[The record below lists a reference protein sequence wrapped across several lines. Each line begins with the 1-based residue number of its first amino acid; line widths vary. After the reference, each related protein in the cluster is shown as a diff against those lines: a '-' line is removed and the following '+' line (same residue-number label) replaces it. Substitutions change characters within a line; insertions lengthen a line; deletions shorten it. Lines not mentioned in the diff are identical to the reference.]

1 MGVNPSSTSP
11 TYEESD
17 EPRRTKRTRVVK
29 DFESDIVTYNIED
42 DLVTFKDVMAS
53 SEAKQWK
60 EISKKLKLDRTIDK
74 FKVRVVGKGFKQN
87 EGIDYFDTYS
97 LIVRL
102 PTIRVLIALAS
113 VYNLLIPQMNVKI
126 AFLYAKLEEK
136 IYTDHPEGFVAHVN
150 ERKVCKLVKVLR
162 YLKDTVSL
170 AIHYGRFPTVVERY
184 SDASWIPK
192 NSRSNGC
199 SGYVFIL
206 GGDTVS

>member
-60 EISKKLKLDRTIDK
+60 EISK
-74 FKVRVVGKGFKQN
+74 VRWTPLFLTKHGF
-87 EGIDYFDTYS
+87 
-97 LIVRL
+97 RL

-113 VYNLLIPQMNVKI
+113 VYNLPIPQMNVKI

-150 ERKVCKLVKVLR
+150 ERKVFVFKNESGVSVAQLRVLR